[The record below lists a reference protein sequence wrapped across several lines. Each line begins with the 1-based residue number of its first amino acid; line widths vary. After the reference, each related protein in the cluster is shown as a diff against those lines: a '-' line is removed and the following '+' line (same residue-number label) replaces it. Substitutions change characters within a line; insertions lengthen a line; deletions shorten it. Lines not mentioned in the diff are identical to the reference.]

1 MQNTPYNLLPIY
13 QKSLE
18 IRDISS
24 AMASYFSNDS
34 TFFKLKKTA
43 SLRENI
49 ARSLFTD
56 SNLISQQI
64 QQAATSSSYETRM
77 QSVSFINI
85 ITRNLASYCNGLDYD
100 GVKEKEYVN
109 LLRRELK
116 SFRKSFKQWRK
127 SL

>member
-34 TFFKLKKTA
+34 TLFKLKKTA